1 MEKYDVKPVDVNDMT
16 REYIDSIMIEERLID
31 AVLPSIKVNIFGE
44 DFDTPIMTP
53 AFSHMHAKNE
63 DEEDPMVAYS
73 RAAKECNAVNWV
85 GMEPN
90 EIVGK
95 MLETGA
101 RTVRIIKP
109 FADHSIIRDQM
120 AFAEE
125 HNAFALGIDID
136 HVFGYNGAY
145 DVCDGYQMGPIT
157 QQSIRE
163 FVQAT
168 DLPFVIKGVLSVHD
182 ALKCAD
188 CGVKGIVVSH
198 HHGRLPSAVPP
209 LMVLPDIADAL
220 KGSGIQ
226 IFADCH
232 IDSGV
237 DAFKAIALGA
247 DAVSVGRAMMRGLS
261 AEGAQGVVKKIKSMN
276 TELITVMGYTGFSK
290 VKDIEPSVLW

>member
-44 DFDTPIMTP
+44 EFDTPIMTP

-101 RTVRIIKP
+101 RTIRIIKP

>member
-1 MEKYDVKPVDVNDMT
+1 MEKYDVKPVDVNDVT

-44 DFDTPIMTP
+44 EFDTPIMTP

-95 MLETGA
+95 MMETGA
-101 RTVRIIKP
+101 RTIRIIKP

-125 HNAFALGIDID
+125 HNAFALGIDVD

-157 QQSIRE
+157 QQDIRE

-168 DLPFVIKGVLSVHD
+168 KLPFVIKGVLSVHD

-261 AEGAQGVVKKIKSMN
+261 EEGAQGVVKKIRSMN
-276 TELITVMGYTGFSK
+276 TELITVMGYTGFQK